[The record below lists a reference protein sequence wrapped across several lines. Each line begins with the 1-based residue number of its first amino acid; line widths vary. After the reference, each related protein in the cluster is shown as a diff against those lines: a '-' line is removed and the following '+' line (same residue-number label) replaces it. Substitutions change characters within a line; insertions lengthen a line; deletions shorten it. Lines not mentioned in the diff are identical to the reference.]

1 MRILASVNGGT
12 VLSSLRKEHTEK
24 ILSPNFSQP
33 QRKCRRHSVVLCVA
47 PSKANA
53 DRAELK
59 ARLKRLAANT
69 RRGKEAAPEVRSGVL
84 EAVRELEALSP
95 EPDPVGSRL
104 LSGTWS
110 LLYNGADRVD
120 DEEWRRSS
128 GEVEGPFLSFF
139 KPIARGVVE
148 TRGDTQVFDVDNGRV
163 ENIATGG
170 RSVRL
175 AVEFTDFVLTVG
187 SWSTEVSLNAVRP
200 QGWVQTTYLDED
212 FRIGRGDKGSVFIT
226 ARKLDED

>member
-1 MRILASVNGGT
+1 
-12 VLSSLRKEHTEK
+12 
-24 ILSPNFSQP
+24 
-33 QRKCRRHSVVLCVA
+33 VLCVA

-163 ENIATGG
+163 ENIAAFRVFGRWDGSLNIRGTCEKVPPEETGG

-226 ARKLDED
+226 ARKLAED